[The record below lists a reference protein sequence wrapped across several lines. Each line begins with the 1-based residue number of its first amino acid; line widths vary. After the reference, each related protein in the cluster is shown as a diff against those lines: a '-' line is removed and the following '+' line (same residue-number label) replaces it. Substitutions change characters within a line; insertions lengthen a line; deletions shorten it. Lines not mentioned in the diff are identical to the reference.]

1 MRFLLA
7 ALVAL
12 LLMLTSCTQN
22 YDMPPGIK
30 VTPVNGKYPTSECLK
45 ELSTSSEIDPSKVVD
60 KIRVFKGKRVMELIK
75 DGKVIY
81 RFPISLG
88 KNPKGHKVKQGDFKT
103 PIGHYKIV
111 QKRCDPKYYRS
122 ILISYP
128 DAEDITR
135 ARRDGVKIG
144 GGITIHAQPIWNA
157 DGHGDKFTLKNDWT
171 NGCIAITV
179 GAMKVLWAS
188 LKHQTPIDIHP

>member
-1 MRFLLA
+1 MRLIVLA
-7 ALVAL
+7 LFAL
-12 LLMLTSCTQN
+12 LLMTSCTRQHL
-22 YDMPPGIK
+22 DMPKGITLSK
-30 VTPVNGKYPTSECLK
+30 TLKQYPTRECRK
-45 ELSTSSEIDPSKVVD
+45 ELASSSELKPSIVVD
-60 KIRVFKGKRVMELIK
+60 KIRVFKGKRTMELVK
-75 DGKVIY
+75 NNKVIY

-88 KNPKGHKVKQGDFKT
+88 KSPKGHKIKQGDFKT
-103 PIGHYKIV
+103 PIGKYKIT

-128 DAEDITR
+128 DREDIER
-135 ARRDGVKIG
+135 GNKKGLNVG

-157 DGHGDKFTLKNDWT
+157 NGKGDKYTLTKDWT

-179 GAMKVLWAS
+179 GAMKVLWAA

>member
-1 MRFLLA
+1 MRLILLA
-7 ALVAL
+7 LFTL
-12 LLMLTSCTQN
+12 FFMTSCTQQHL
-22 YDMPPGIK
+22 DMPKGIQLSK
-30 VTPVNGKYPTSECLK
+30 TLKQYPTAECRK
-45 ELSTSSEIDPSKVVD
+45 ELSSSSELKSSMVVD
-60 KIRVFKGKRVMELIK
+60 KIRVFKGKRVMELVK
-75 DGKVIY
+75 NNQVLY

-88 KNPKGHKVKQGDFKT
+88 KNPKGHKLVQGDFKT

-128 DAEDITR
+128 DKEDIDR
-135 ARRDGVKIG
+135 ARKSGVRIG

-157 DGHGDKFTLKNDWT
+157 DGNGDKYTLTKNWT